1 MTAAQWI
8 LIALVCGS
16 VEIFTMG
23 FWFLWFALAAL
34 LVAVGVQVDWLGTL
48 QLQLLFFALFSIIFI
63 IFTRPL
69 VLKLFKSND
78 TISNVEALIGQ
89 HGMATTNISALNYG
103 QVKVN
108 GEIWT
113 AVSSSDIEVD
123 TRVLVTGIDGV
134 KLQVETAA
142 NDKS

>member
-8 LIALVCGS
+8 LIALICGAI
-16 VEIFTMG
+16 EIFTMG

-34 LVAVGVQVDWLGTL
+34 LVAVGVQMNWLGPL
-48 QLQLLFFALFSIIFI
+48 QVQLLVFALVSIIFV

-69 VLKLFKSND
+69 VLKLFKTND
-78 TISNVEALIGQ
+78 TISNVDALIGQ
-89 HGMATTNISALNYG
+89 HGIATTNISALDYG

-113 AVSSSDIEVD
+113 AISKSDIEAN
-123 TRVLVTGIDGV
+123 TRILVTGIDGV
-134 KLQVETAA
+134 KLQVEIAA
-142 NDKS
+142 NHS

>member
-48 QLQLLFFALFSIIFI
+48 QLQLLLFALFSIIFI

-69 VLKLFKSND
+69 ALKLFKSND

-89 HGMATTNISALNYG
+89 HGIATSNISALDYG

-113 AVSSSDIEVD
+113 AISSNDIEVN
-123 TRVLVTGIDGV
+123 TRILVTGIDGV
-134 KLQVETAA
+134 KLQVEIAA
-142 NDKS
+142 NQS

>member
-16 VEIFTMG
+16 IEILTMG

-34 LVAVGVQVDWLGTL
+34 LVAVGVQVHWLGTL
-48 QLQLLFFALFSIIFI
+48 QLQLLFFALFSVLFV

-69 VLKLFKSND
+69 VLKLVKSND
-78 TISNVEALIGQ
+78 TVSNVNALIGQ
-89 HGMATTNISALNYG
+89 HGIATSDISALQFG

-113 AVSSSDIEVD
+113 AKSKNDIAVD
-123 TRVLVTGIDGV
+123 TRILVTGIDGV
-134 KLQVETAA
+134 KLLVETAA
-142 NDKS
+142 NE